1 MPSGFRPYALV
12 LYVKFQGRSASLSPE
27 IQRVFPVYNNPKFIQ
42 AGKEH
47 SSSRERTSSIYV
59 CGKFLPTIG
68 KEYIPQHLK
77 SWTELELLGVGEGCS
92 RKLSCLTSCQRL
104 DSNLGKSALQKP
116 FLGK

>member
-47 SSSRERTSSIYV
+47 SSSRERAFIYV

-104 DSNLGKSALQKP
+104 DSNLGKSALQSL
-116 FLGK
+116 F